1 MRSSSSRS
9 PSTSSGSDDAEMTS
23 LRIATYNVHGCV
35 GVDRR
40 RSVDR
45 IVGVLRRCEADVIAL
60 QELFVEG
67 PLGGDGDQPSEIARR
82 LGMECV
88 FTATVVGRERRYG
101 HGLLARRPVRLLRH
115 GRLPTLAGRPWLER
129 RSALW
134 AAVGIGGD
142 REMHVLTTHLGLDRR
157 ERAAQVDALLGI
169 EWLGGRRGAEPLVVC
184 GDLNCMPYSRVYRRL
199 TGEYRDVQHRRGR
212 LRPCATW
219 PSLLPVLRIDH
230 LLVSRD
236 VHVRHASVGTWPL
249 ARAASDHLPVVA
261 TLELPEPSAEAVP

>member
-1 MRSSSSRS
+1 
-9 PSTSSGSDDAEMTS
+9 MTE

-35 GVDRR
+35 GVDGR

-45 IVGVLRRCEADVIAL
+45 IVEVLRRCEADVFAL
-60 QELFVEG
+60 QELFVHG
-67 PLGGDGDQPSEIARR
+67 PLGAQGDQPSEIARR

-101 HGLLARRPVRLLRH
+101 HGLLARGPVRLLQH
-115 GRLPTLAGRPWLER
+115 GRLPTLDHRPWVER

-134 AAVGIGGD
+134 AAVGIGGE

-157 ERAAQVDALLGI
+157 ERAVQVDALLGTR
-169 EWLGGRRGAEPLVVC
+169 WLGGRREHRPMIVC

-199 TGEYRDVQHRRGR
+199 TNEYRDVQHRRGR
-212 LRPCATW
+212 LRPRGTW
-219 PSLLPVLRIDH
+219 PSLLPVMRIDH

-236 VHVRHASVGTWPL
+236 VHVRHAAVGRWPL
-249 ARAASDHLPVVA
+249 ARLASDHLPVVA
-261 TLELPEPSAEAVP
+261 TIELPDPTDGGQP